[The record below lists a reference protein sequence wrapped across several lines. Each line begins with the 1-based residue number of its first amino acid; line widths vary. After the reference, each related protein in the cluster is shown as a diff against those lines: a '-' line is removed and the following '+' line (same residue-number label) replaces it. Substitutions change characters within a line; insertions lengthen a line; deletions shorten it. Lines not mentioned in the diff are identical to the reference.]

1 MLEIGITLLGLVGG
15 IVLVYTALET
25 GFIWRWVPRLLLAAT
40 MTPMLLITMPP
51 PECKVS
57 GPECQD
63 WPFWLLTWLLAFGM
77 LSLVAF
83 MARTK
88 RAAAPTPA
96 VAARAAETPEY
107 EPGGSHRTY
116 VPKSEAAK
124 KYPGYRRV
132 TP

>member
-51 PECKVS
+51 PECK
-57 GPECQD
+57 G
-63 WPFWLLTWLLAFGM
+63 PFWLLTWLLAFGM
-77 LSLVAF
+77 LSIVAF

-88 RAAAPTPA
+88 RAATPTPA
-96 VAARAAETPEY
+96 AAARAAETPEY

-132 TP
+132 GA